1 MSTGLPWRDW
11 TSWRDQSCRNRSLD
25 RDSSPTSWT
34 KRVVSVGPDGLA
46 EAGDQLQLPDAGR
59 YGLTLGT
66 APPVTRPC
74 GQAEQVIGSR
84 MVEVQDPGQRIAD
97 LDGGVAV
104 AALLEPQVVVGAD
117 PGEHRDLFAP
127 QPRDSTHPVDPQA
140 NRLGPISSAG
150 HRGLAA
156 TKRGRKF

>member
-104 AALLEPQVVVGAD
+104 AALLDPQVVAEQIRLIHPLTVAAQVMGSLSLAL
-117 PGEHRDLFAP
+117 PGSP
-127 QPRDSTHPVDPQA
+127 
-140 NRLGPISSAG
+140 
-150 HRGLAA
+150 GL
-156 TKRGRKF
+156 